1 MPPLTT
7 CFANENRVVFLHR
20 AVDGSRDVQGW
31 GLVAQWE
38 AKGGFVEAAATD
50 RLRFIL
56 ESEWVRCTT
65 MMMMMAFSA
74 IAEAVAAKMSFS
86 RLVVVV
92 SVLEG
97 IEFADV

>member
-1 MPPLTT
+1 MGIGGPGG
-7 CFANENRVVFLHR
+7 V
-20 AVDGSRDVQGW
+20 
-31 GLVAQWE
+31 
-38 AKGGFVEAAATD
+38 KGGFVEAAATD

-74 IAEAVAAKMSFS
+74 TAVAAKMSFS

-92 SVLEG
+92 LVYQG

>member
-1 MPPLTT
+1 MGIGGPGG
-7 CFANENRVVFLHR
+7 VK
-20 AVDGSRDVQGW
+20 W
-31 GLVAQWE
+31 
-38 AKGGFVEAAATD
+38 GFVEAAATD

-56 ESEWVRCTT
+56 ESEWVRCTA

-74 IAEAVAAKMSFS
+74 TAEAVAAKMSFS

-92 SVLEG
+92 LVYQG

>member
-20 AVDGSRDVQGW
+20 AVDGSRDVQRW
-31 GLVAQWE
+31 GLVAQGE
-38 AKGGFVEAAATD
+38 VKGGFVEAAATD